1 MIFNKT
7 HYFILGLFGV
17 IIFILILFLSNQSV
31 YLIKYDWMHLLVF
44 FIILISILFIL
55 LIYEKSRQNSHM
67 DMTTI
72 SQRPDMN
79 LFQAKLVLKEKNEF
93 LIQEFDRIFGRKDF
107 VGLVS
112 SEDLMF
118 IGKEHFK
125 ITKKNDGFISKI

>member
-1 MIFNKT
+1 
-7 HYFILGLFGV
+7 
-17 IIFILILFLSNQSV
+17 
-31 YLIKYDWMHLLVF
+31 
-44 FIILISILFIL
+44 
-55 LIYEKSRQNSHM
+55 
-67 DMTTI
+67 MTTI

-93 LIQEFDRIFGRKDF
+93 LIQEFDRIFGREDF

-125 ITKKNDGFISKI
+125 ITKKNDGFYIEDLNTKNGTSINGMDINGKVQKKLKNEDQILVAKTIKIRYVE